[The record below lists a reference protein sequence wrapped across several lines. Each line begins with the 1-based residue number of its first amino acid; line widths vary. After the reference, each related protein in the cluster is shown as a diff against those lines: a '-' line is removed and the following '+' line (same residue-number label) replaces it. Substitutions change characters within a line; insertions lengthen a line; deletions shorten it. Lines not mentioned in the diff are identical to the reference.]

1 MPSPVRYI
9 IHPGWIRS
17 ARDGSL
23 HYITART
30 LMSLYQL
37 NLHDP
42 SVHHPID
49 HPSIHYV
56 VDQDGRGF
64 GICETPGD
72 IHLYPRADGDYS
84 LPAAGK
90 LKGEELRQAMIEEF
104 GAMPLKI
111 RLLILLAAVVGL
123 FWPGIVYTSFLTGI
137 AQKITSDQQGTRAMT
152 WLMRELA
159 KLENDEAEK

>member
-17 ARDGSL
+17 ARDGNL

-84 LPAAGK
+84 LPAAGR
-90 LKGEELRQAMIEEF
+90 LKSEELRQAMIEEF
-104 GAMPLKI
+104 GAMPLRT

-123 FWPGIVYTSFLTGI
+123 FRPGIVYTSFLAGI
-137 AQKITSDQQGTRAMT
+137 AKYFASNRKGANLFSR
-152 WLMRELA
+152 LMRELA
-159 KLENDEAEK
+159 KPENDETGK